1 MIKNNRLLKIIIITF
16 IIICMVSISGIANAD
31 FPEKITGTSSSQ
43 SETAVNIAQIILGG
57 FQVVGYFLA
66 VIILVWMG
74 IKYITSSPDGRA
86 EIKKQSLTYF
96 IGVVLLFSA
105 GTIVGWLKD
114 SV

>member
-74 IKYITSSPDGRA
+74 IKYLTSSPDGKA
-86 EIKKQSLTYF
+86 EIKKQALTYF
-96 IGVVLLFSA
+96 IGAVLLFSA
-105 GTIVGWLKD
+105 GTIVGWLKS